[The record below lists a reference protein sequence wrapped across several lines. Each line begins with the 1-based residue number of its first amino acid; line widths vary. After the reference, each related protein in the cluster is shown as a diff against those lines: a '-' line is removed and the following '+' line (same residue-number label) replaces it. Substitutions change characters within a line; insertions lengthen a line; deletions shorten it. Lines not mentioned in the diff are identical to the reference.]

1 LVASQSSALGC
12 QRLAR
17 KFVHSSEFWYFDH
30 TPSPRP
36 NPAEF
41 AFANRKRFERRK
53 WKGGEP
59 IAEAWFGALRAG
71 EKSACSQAA

>member
-1 LVASQSSALGC
+1 MPVAKAEPGRIRVC
-12 QRLAR
+12 QP
-17 KFVHSSEFWYFDH
+17 K
-30 TPSPRP
+30 T
-36 NPAEF
+36 
-41 AFANRKRFERRK
+41 FERRK